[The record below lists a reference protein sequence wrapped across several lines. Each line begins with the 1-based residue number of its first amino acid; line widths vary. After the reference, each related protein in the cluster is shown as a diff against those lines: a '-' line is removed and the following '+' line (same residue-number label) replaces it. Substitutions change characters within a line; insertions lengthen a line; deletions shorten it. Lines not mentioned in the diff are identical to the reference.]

1 MLDPCEWAK
10 RCRTLAKS
18 ATDPEVIEQLHVW
31 AVEFADAAK
40 EATRRTQAPARK
52 KKAHRHDAE

>member
-1 MLDPCEWAK
+1 MLDACEWAK
-10 RCRTLAKS
+10 RCRALAES
-18 ATDPEVIEQLHVW
+18 ATDPGVIEQLHVW

-52 KKAHRHDAE
+52 KAHRHDAE